1 LLSDLY
7 LDIIKN
13 KEQRLSILHDIA
25 FPDILKQASSRW
37 IDYSPKKIETY
48 SVGIDSSWNKRS
60 YQGVDLFVIDSVAV
74 TSFNQILFSTWN
86 YGVNI
91 ISGDSLNAQAMNMEI
106 DLATS
111 VLNMEKKPDILCI
124 DGSIISNLLHNKS
137 SRYAN
142 KIQNLFNGKGDG
154 GVASSSAAAAPADDN
169 NCLIL
174 FISKNSNTKN
184 QFKEYGSKA
193 ADIYYFN
200 KLGFNPGFSIPN
212 VNSNPNL
219 TGILDVVEIYAR
231 LSPFVPL
238 IKIEMANNL
247 SLSIND
253 VQKILDGLFFHCING
268 YPYCLKLAHKS
279 CKISNADVKRIASVY
294 GFKNEFGS
302 RDSLNE

>member
-1 LLSDLY
+1 MLSDLY
-7 LDIIKN
+7 IDVIKN
-13 KEQRLSILHDIA
+13 KEQRLSLIHDDA
-25 FPDILKQASSRW
+25 FPDVLKQASSRW
-37 IDYSPKKIETY
+37 IDYSPLKRETY
-48 SVGIDSSWNKRS
+48 TAGIDSSWNKRS

-91 ISGDSLNAQAMNMEI
+91 TSGDSLNAQAMTMEI
-106 DLATS
+106 NLASS
-111 VLNMEKKPDILCI
+111 VLDMEKKPDILCI
-124 DGSIISNLLHNKS
+124 DGSIISNILHNKS
-137 SRYAN
+137 SSYAN
-142 KIQNLFNGKGDG
+142 KIQNLLNKNNKNM
-154 GVASSSAAAAPADDN
+154 DDEN
-169 NCLIL
+169 NCLTL

-200 KLGFNPGFSIPN
+200 KLGFEPGFSVPN
-212 VNSNPNL
+212 VNTNPNL
-219 TGILDVVEIYAR
+219 SEMLEVVEIYAR

-238 IKIEMANNL
+238 IKIEIANNNNL
-247 SLSIND
+247 SVSINE
-253 VQKILDGLFFHCING
+253 VKKILNGLFYHSING

-294 GFKNEFGS
+294 GLKNEFGS

>member
-1 LLSDLY
+1 
-7 LDIIKN
+7 
-13 KEQRLSILHDIA
+13 
-25 FPDILKQASSRW
+25 
-37 IDYSPKKIETY
+37 
-48 SVGIDSSWNKRS
+48 
-60 YQGVDLFVIDSVAV
+60 
-74 TSFNQILFSTWN
+74 
-86 YGVNI
+86 
-91 ISGDSLNAQAMNMEI
+91 MEI

-142 KIQNLFNGKGDG
+142 KIQNLFKNGKDDE
-154 GVASSSAAAAPADDN
+154 GVAAAASSSNGN